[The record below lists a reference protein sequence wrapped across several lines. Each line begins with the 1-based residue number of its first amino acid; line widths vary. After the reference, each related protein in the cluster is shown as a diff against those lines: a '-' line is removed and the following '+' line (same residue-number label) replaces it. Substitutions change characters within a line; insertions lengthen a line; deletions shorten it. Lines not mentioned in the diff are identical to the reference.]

1 VSAGVTA
8 GSSGTMEKAQAV
20 VDEIVAAGGEAIPD
34 GVSLSI
40 ALCGVSLTGGDF
52 PDWSVEPCRGRS
64 LSSRT

>member
-1 VSAGVTA
+1 
-8 GSSGTMEKAQAV
+8 MEKAQAV
-20 VDEIVAAGGEAIPD
+20 VDEIVAAGGKAIPD